1 MAIVC
6 HRIAWE
12 FDLWTQWELLG
23 YSQDS
28 ARSLI
33 GAISAAM
40 LTFIVFLMS
49 MLVIALQV
57 AVGQLTPRIIVFA
70 FRKWVIKLALG
81 IFTFTYMFSIAATGR
96 IEKPVPQLV
105 VLLTII
111 FTVISIAVFLYF
123 VDYMGKSFRPISI
136 CEELAEAGIKIIET
150 IYPVLQSNDKNNAPR
165 SLTTDWGVST
175 SVIKN
180 EARSGIIMAF
190 DAEGLVKIAARN
202 NCVIRMVP
210 QVGDFVPNGDP
221 LFSIYEGGEFLRY
234 NELAQSLVLGV
245 ERTTQQDPEFVFRI
259 IVDIALKALS
269 PAINDPTTTPGR
281 PA

>member
-1 MAIVC
+1 MTWLQHYKLRNFVTSSLWLVPVLCGVMAIVC

-57 AVGQLTPRIIVFA
+57 AVGQLTLRIIVFA

-136 CEELAEAGIKIIET
+136 CEELAEAGI
-150 IYPVLQSNDKNNAPR
+150 
-165 SLTTDWGVST
+165 
-175 SVIKN
+175 
-180 EARSGIIMAF
+180 
-190 DAEGLVKIAARN
+190 
-202 NCVIRMVP
+202 
-210 QVGDFVPNGDP
+210 
-221 LFSIYEGGEFLRY
+221 
-234 NELAQSLVLGV
+234 
-245 ERTTQQDPEFVFRI
+245 
-259 IVDIALKALS
+259 
-269 PAINDPTTTPGR
+269 
-281 PA
+281 